1 MANFFKDNDDLQY
14 YFDKGID
21 WESLVW
27 ITEHDF
33 ADADGEGFSTTE
45 EAVEFYR
52 DIVEMF
58 GQFVAEEIKPYEK
71 EIDEKGVE
79 LVDGEVVFPER
90 LTEIFAK
97 IKELDLHGLP
107 VPRELGGMNAP
118 MMVYFINSEMMSR
131 ADVSATAHHGFH
143 AGIAMAALVLSALE
157 GSTDIDP
164 KTGRINETR
173 WKKEIEEIAAGEAWG
188 CMDIT
193 EPDAGSDMGALRTVG
208 EQDADGNW
216 FVTGEKIF
224 ITAGHG
230 KYHFVIAR
238 TEDADPDDPM
248 GALNALSMFL
258 VRTYEEDAEGNR
270 KRIVQLSRVEEK
282 LGHHGSATCGL
293 VFDKAPAELVGQ
305 PGDGFKYM
313 LTLMNNARLGV
324 GFECLGLS
332 ESAYR
337 VATEY
342 AAERS
347 SMGKTIDR
355 HEMIADYLETMKTE
369 IQGIR
374 AMAITASFHEEMA
387 QKLVLAIRYGELDET
402 EQQRMER
409 LMKSHQKKARRIT
422 PLLKYFG
429 AEKAVEHARTAL
441 QIHGGNGYI
450 TEYLP
455 EKLLRDA
462 LVMPIYEGTS
472 QIQALMAMKDT
483 LGGIIKNPQAFVR
496 RMAQARWR
504 SLSSRNPLERRVAQL
519 QSLSFS
525 AQQHLVLKTAGDKVK
540 GLRGKP
546 ISDWSDELTKN
557 WDPKRDFAYAMLH
570 AERLI
575 QLLGDTTI
583 AELLL
588 EQAQKHPERAEVLER
603 HLERAEPKARYLHD
617 QITTTGHRLLQK
629 LSPEASEATSQAAE

>member
-21 WESLVW
+21 WDALVQ

-33 ADADGEGFSTTE
+33 ADTDGEGFSSTE
-45 EAVEFYR
+45 EAVDFYR
-52 DIVEMF
+52 DVLEMF
-58 GQFVAEEIKPYEK
+58 GQFVAEEIKPYEQ
-71 EIDEKGVE
+71 EIDAKGVE
-79 LVDGEVVFPER
+79 FVDGEVVFPDR
-90 LTEIFAK
+90 LAGIFEK
-97 IKELDLHGLP
+97 IKELHLHGLP
-107 VPRELGGMNAP
+107 LPRELGGMNAP
-118 MMVYFINSEMMSR
+118 MMVYFLNSELMAR
-131 ADVSATAHHGFH
+131 ADVSTMAHHGFH
-143 AGIAMAALVLSALE
+143 AGMAMAALVFSAHE
-157 GSTDIDP
+157 GSSEIDP
-164 KTGRINETR
+164 ATGRIEETR
-173 WKKEIEEIAAGEAWG
+173 WKKAIEEIAAGDAWG

-193 EPDAGSDMGALRTVG
+193 EPDAGSDMAALRTVG

-216 FVTGEKIF
+216 SVTGEKIF
-224 ITAGHG
+224 ITSGHG

-238 TEDADPDDPM
+238 TEDTDPDDPM
-248 GALNALSMFL
+248 AGLNGLSMFL
-258 VRTYEEDAEGNR
+258 VPTYEEDADGNR
-270 KRIVQLSRVEEK
+270 TRIVQLSRVEEK
-282 LGHHGSATCGL
+282 LGHHGSPTCGL

-305 PGDGFKYM
+305 RGEGFKYM

-337 VATEY
+337 TATEY
-342 AAERS
+342 AAERA

-355 HEMIADYLETMKTE
+355 HEMIAEYLETMRTE

-374 AMAITASFHEEMA
+374 AMAVTAGFHEEMS
-387 QKLVLAIRYGELDET
+387 QKLALAIRYGDLDET
-402 EQQRMER
+402 EQKRMER
-409 LMKSHQKKARRIT
+409 LMRSHQKKARRIT

-441 QIHGGNGYI
+441 QIHGGNGYT

-483 LGGIIKNPQAFVR
+483 LGGITKNPQAFVR

-504 SLSSRNPLERRVAQL
+504 SLSSRDPLEKRVAQL
-519 QSLSFS
+519 QSLSFG

-546 ISDWSDELTKN
+546 IGEWSDELTKN

-575 QLLGDTTI
+575 QLLGETTI

-588 EQAQKHPERAEVLER
+588 EQAQEHPERAEILER
-603 HLERAEPKARYLHD
+603 HLERAEPKARYLLD
-617 QITTTGHRLLQK
+617 QITTTGQRLLQQ
-629 LSPEASEATSQAAE
+629 LSPEATEATSQAAE

>member
-1 MANFFKDNDDLQY
+1 MANFFKDNDDLRY

-21 WESLVW
+21 WDALVRV
-27 ITEHDF
+27 TEHEL
-33 ADADGEGFSTTE
+33 ADTGADGFNTTE
-45 EAVEFYR
+45 EAVGFYR
-52 DIVEMF
+52 DIIEMF
-58 GQFVAEEIKPYEK
+58 GEFVATEIKPYEK
-71 EIDEKGVE
+71 EIDGNGVE

-90 LTEIFAK
+90 LATIFDK

-107 VPRELGGMNAP
+107 IPRELGGMNAP
-118 MMVYFINSEMMSR
+118 MLLYFMNSELMAR
-131 ADVSATAHHGFH
+131 ADVSAMAHHGFH
-143 AGIAMAALVLSALE
+143 AGIAMAMLVFSALE
-157 GSTDIDP
+157 GSSDIDP
-164 KTGRINETR
+164 ATGRINETR
-173 WKKEIEEIAAGEAWG
+173 WRKAIEEIAAGEAWG

-193 EPDAGSDMGALRTVG
+193 EPDAGSDMAALRAVG

-216 FVTGEKIF
+216 CVTGEKIF
-224 ITAGHG
+224 ITSGHG

-238 TEDADPDDPM
+238 TEAADPGDPT
-248 GALNALSMFL
+248 GGLNGLSMFL
-258 VRTYEEDAEGNR
+258 VKTYEDDEDGNR
-270 KRIVQLSRVEEK
+270 TRLVQLSRVEEK

-293 VFDKAPAELVGQ
+293 VFDRAPAELVGKR
-305 PGDGFKYM
+305 GEGFKYM
-313 LTLMNNARLGV
+313 LTLMNNARVGV
-324 GFECLGLS
+324 GFECIGLS

-337 VATEY
+337 TAVAY
-342 AAERS
+342 AAERG

-355 HEMIADYLETMKTE
+355 HEMIAEYLETMKTE
-369 IQGIR
+369 IQGVR
-374 AMAITASFHEEMA
+374 AMAVAAGFHEEMS
-387 QKLVLAIRYGELDET
+387 QKLAIAIRYGDLDDA
-402 EQQRMER
+402 QKAGMER
-409 LMKSHQKKARRIT
+409 LLKSHQRKARRIT

-429 AEKAVEHARTAL
+429 AEKAVAHARTAL

-455 EKLLRDA
+455 EKLVRDA

-496 RMAQARWR
+496 RMAQTRWR
-504 SLSSRNPLERRVAQL
+504 AISSRTPLERRVAQL
-519 QSLSFS
+519 QSLSFG

-557 WDPKRDFAYAMLH
+557 WDPKRDFAFAMLH

-575 QLLGDTTI
+575 QLLGDVMI

-588 EQAQKHPERAEVLER
+588 DQARQHPERAEVLER
-603 HLERAEPKARYLHD
+603 HLERAEPRARYLHD
-617 QITTTGHRLLQK
+617 QITTTGQRLLEK
-629 LSPEASEATSQAAE
+629 LSGAAPEVSDQAAE

>member
-21 WESLVW
+21 WESLVR

-45 EAVEFYR
+45 EAVQFYR

-58 GQFVAEEIKPYEK
+58 GQFTAEEIKPHEK
-71 EIDEKGVE
+71 EIDANGVE
-79 LVDGEVVFPER
+79 LLDGEVVFPER
-90 LTEIFAK
+90 LTEIFEK
-97 IKELDLHGLP
+97 IKDLDLHGLP

-118 MMVYFINSEMMSR
+118 MIVYFINGELMAR
-131 ADVSATAHHGFH
+131 ADVSAMAHHGFH
-143 AGIAMAALVLSALE
+143 AGMAMGALVFSALE
-157 GSTDIDP
+157 GSSEIDP
-164 KTGRINETR
+164 TTGRINGTR
-173 WKKEIEEIAAGEAWG
+173 WKAMIEEIAAGEAWG

-193 EPDAGSDMGALRTVG
+193 EPDAGSDMAALRAVG

-216 FVTGEKIF
+216 YVTGEKIF
-224 ITAGHG
+224 ITSGHG

-238 TEDADPDDPM
+238 TEQDDPDDPM
-248 GALNALSMFL
+248 SGLNGLSMFL
-258 VRTYEEDAEGNR
+258 VPTYEDDAEGNR
-270 KRIVQLSRVEEK
+270 TRIVQLSRVEEK

-293 VFDKAPAELVGQ
+293 VFDKAPAELIGQ
-305 PGDGFKYM
+305 RGEGFKYM

-337 VATEY
+337 SAKAY
-342 AAERS
+342 ASERA

-355 HEMIADYLETMKTE
+355 HEMIAEYLETIQTE

-374 AMAITASFHEEMA
+374 AMAVTAGFHEEMA
-387 QKLVLAIRYGELDET
+387 QKMALAIRYGDLEEI
-402 EQQRMER
+402 ERKRMER
-409 LMKSHQKKARRIT
+409 QLKSHQKKARRIT

-441 QIHGGNGYI
+441 QIHGGNGY
-450 TEYLP
+450 TREYLP

-483 LGGIIKNPQAFVR
+483 LGGIIANPQAFVR
-496 RMAQARWR
+496 RVAQARWR
-504 SLSSRNPLERRVAQL
+504 SLSSRDPMERRVAQL
-519 QSLSFS
+519 QALSFG

-546 ISDWSDELTKN
+546 IGDWSDELTKN

-575 QLLGDTTI
+575 QLLGETTI
-583 AELLL
+583 AEILLT
-588 EQAQKHPERAEVLER
+588 QAQNHPERAEVLER

-617 QITTTGHRLLQK
+617 QITTTGQRLLRK
-629 LSPEASEATSQAAE
+629 LSPEAAEASSQAAE

>member
-14 YFDKGID
+14 YFYKGID
-21 WESLVW
+21 WESLVR

-45 EAVEFYR
+45 EAVQFYR

-58 GQFVAEEIKPYEK
+58 GQFTAEEIKPHEK
-71 EIDEKGVE
+71 EIDANGVE
-79 LVDGEVVFPER
+79 LLDGEVVFPER
-90 LTEIFAK
+90 LTEIFQK
-97 IKELDLHGLP
+97 IKDLDLHGLP

-118 MMVYFINSEMMSR
+118 MIVYFINGELMAR
-131 ADVSATAHHGFH
+131 ADVSAMAHHGFH
-143 AGIAMAALVLSALE
+143 AGMAMGALVFSALE
-157 GSTDIDP
+157 GSSDIDP
-164 KTGRINETR
+164 TTGRINDTR
-173 WKKEIEEIAAGEAWG
+173 WKAMIEEIAAGEAWG

-193 EPDAGSDMGALRTVG
+193 EPDAGSDMAALRAVG

-216 FVTGEKIF
+216 YVTGEKIF
-224 ITAGHG
+224 ITSGHG

-238 TEDADPDDPM
+238 TEQDDPDDPM
-248 GALNALSMFL
+248 SGLNGLSMFL
-258 VRTYEEDAEGNR
+258 VPTYEDDAEGNR
-270 KRIVQLSRVEEK
+270 TRIVQLSRVEEK

-293 VFDKAPAELVGQ
+293 VFDKAPAELIGQ
-305 PGDGFKYM
+305 RGEGFKYM

-337 VATEY
+337 SAKAY
-342 AAERS
+342 ASERA

-355 HEMIADYLETMKTE
+355 HEMIAEYLETIQTE

-374 AMAITASFHEEMA
+374 AMAVTAGFHEEMA
-387 QKLVLAIRYGELDET
+387 QKMALAIRYGDLEEI
-402 EQQRMER
+402 ERKRMER
-409 LMKSHQKKARRIT
+409 QLKSHQKKARRIT

-441 QIHGGNGYI
+441 QIHGGNGY
-450 TEYLP
+450 TREYLP

-483 LGGIIKNPQAFVR
+483 LGGIIANPQAFVR
-496 RMAQARWR
+496 RVAQARWR
-504 SLSSRNPLERRVAQL
+504 SLSSRDPMERRVAQL
-519 QSLSFS
+519 QALSFG

-546 ISDWSDELTKN
+546 IGDWSDELTKN

-575 QLLGDTTI
+575 QLLGETTI
-583 AELLL
+583 AEILLT
-588 EQAQKHPERAEVLER
+588 QAQNHPERAEVLER

-617 QITTTGHRLLQK
+617 QITTTGQRLLRK
-629 LSPEASEATSQAAE
+629 LSPEAAEASSQAAE